1 MGYYV
6 SLTDSNAIIPA
17 DKLDEAYKLLC
28 DLNQRNDLKI
38 GGSGGYAFGR
48 TPEGE
53 TPIDGPH
60 DKVWFSWMPWNYPEV
75 YTNAAEVLEAVG
87 FEVVYDADGSLGFQ
101 SYENKTGCEEA
112 FLSALAPV
120 LASYGSEDP
129 YFLWTGEDSER
140 WRHVVVSG
148 DFFVQEAI
156 IAWGTPKS
164 I

>member
-6 SLTDSNAIIPA
+6 SLTDSNAYIPA

-28 DLNQRNDLKI
+28 DLNQRNDLKT

-60 DKVWFSWMPWNYPEV
+60 DKVWFAWMPWNYPEV

-101 SYENKTGCEEA
+101 SYENKTGCEQTFIEA
-112 FLSALAPV
+112 LTPV
-120 LASYGSEDP
+120 LASTDGENP
-129 YFLWTGEDSER
+129 YFVWQGEDGLY
-140 WRHVVVSG
+140 WRQRVEDGEMV
-148 DFFVQEAI
+148 VQEAI
-156 IAWGTPKS
+156 ISWGTPK
-164 I
+164 